1 MRALVTGANGF
12 VGSALVRRLCE
23 HKDSVRCLARRGADL
38 SLLEG
43 LDVEL
48 VEGDVTS
55 PPSLKRAVDGIDV
68 AFHLAGIRRAAAREE
83 FFRVNAEGTRHLC
96 EAMVAAGN
104 RPRLVLVS
112 SLAAVGPTREF
123 PDESAPLRPVDWYGE
138 SKAEA
143 ERLAAEYAERIPI
156 AIARPSRILGPGDK
170 ENLVFFKLALRGLRV
185 SVSGGPRPMS
195 TIDVDDVVD
204 GLVLLAGHPEA
215 PGEAFFFS
223 RDTTSVEGL
232 QDEVLRVL
240 GRRAWTV
247 RIPQSALR
255 GLASAADVFS
265 QRTGRRL
272 PLNRKLAQQLLAPGW
287 TCSTAKARE
296 RLGFAPLV
304 GIPESVERSARWYR
318 ESGWLGSRAG
328 RS

>member
-12 VGSALVRRLCE
+12 VGSALVRRLCDR
-23 HKDSVRCLARRGADL
+23 KDSVRCLARRGADL

-43 LDVEL
+43 LDFEL

-55 PPSLKRAVDGIDV
+55 PPSLERAVEGMDV
-68 AFHLAGIRRAAAREE
+68 AFHLAGIRRAPSREE

-104 RPRLVLVS
+104 QPRLVLVS
-112 SLAAVGPTREF
+112 SLAAVGPSRDF

-143 ERLAAEYAERIPI
+143 ERVASAFAGQVPV

-170 ENLVFFKLALRGLRV
+170 ENLVFFKMALKGLRV

-204 GLVLLAGHPEA
+204 GLVLLAERPEA

-223 RDTTSVEGL
+223 RDTTTLEGL

-240 GRRAWTV
+240 GRRAFTV
-247 RIPQSALR
+247 RIPQSALSA
-255 GLASAADVFS
+255 LASAADVFS

-296 RLGFAPLV
+296 RLGFAPRI
-304 GIPESVERSARWYR
+304 GIAESVARSARWYL
-318 ESGWLGSRAG
+318 ESGWLGSPAG
-328 RS
+328 GS